1 VGVPRPE
8 PWWEPRPLTAA
19 ALAVG
24 LAITAVLSWAAFTAN
39 DRSTSS
45 LLQLQARQTA
55 STLSAALPGIE
66 SQLAD
71 ALTVAVDTGS
81 PATFDRFV
89 SNHIAGVKLASVSLW
104 QRTAGG
110 TAMLTHAFS
119 EPRLA
124 SEGSAGRAFLASIA
138 PSSTLQVTGILAG
151 SPPRVGYALYEPN
164 PAGYIVYGESDL
176 PPGKRITV
184 PPSSPYHQLGIA
196 LYLGSRL
203 DASHL
208 IESSVPTPITGT
220 RATVAVPFGDTVL
233 TLVATPRRPL
243 APTSS
248 RILPWIALAGGLALT
263 LASATVAGY
272 LTRRRRHAEALSD
285 RLAAL
290 YAEQRSVAETL
301 QHSLL
306 PQALPSVPGVEIAAR
321 YLPGA
326 EGVDIGGDWYDV
338 VLLGGDRFAFVVG
351 DVSGRGVRAASV
363 MASLRF
369 AARGFAL
376 EGHGP
381 ATILGHLART
391 LDFASE
397 GCFATVLCGVID
409 TGRRQMVLANA
420 GHLPP
425 IVLHDG
431 TAAVVEVPPGPPIGV
446 ADGAPTERTVALP
459 AGVVVVAYTD
469 GLVERRGESL
479 DAAIERLERAASG
492 PSTSV
497 DDLLDRLLGGLGANA
512 PADDVAVL
520 GIGIP

>member
-1 VGVPRPE
+1 M
-8 PWWEPRPLTAA
+8 
-19 ALAVG
+19 AVG

-45 LLQLQARQTA
+45 LLALQARQTA

-110 TAMLTHAFS
+110 TRLLTYAFS
-119 EPRLA
+119 KPRLA
-124 SEGSAGRAFLASIA
+124 SDGSAGRPFFASVT
-138 PSSTLQVTGILAG
+138 PSTTLQVTNILPG
-151 SPPRVGYALYEPN
+151 SPPRVGYALDEPN

-203 DASHL
+203 GRSHL

-220 RATVAVPFGDTVL
+220 RATVTVPFGDTVL
-233 TLVATPRRPL
+233 TLVATPLQPL

-248 RILPWIALAGGLALT
+248 RVLPWIALAGGLALT
-263 LASATVAGY
+263 LASVTVAGY
-272 LTRRRRHAEALSD
+272 LTRRRRYAEALSE

-306 PQALPSVPGVEIAAR
+306 PQALPSVRGVDVAAR

-326 EGVDIGGDWYDV
+326 EGVDIGG
-338 VLLGGDRFAFVVG
+338 
-351 DVSGRGVRAASV
+351 
-363 MASLRF
+363 
-369 AARGFAL
+369 
-376 EGHGP
+376 
-381 ATILGHLART
+381 
-391 LDFASE
+391 
-397 GCFATVLCGVID
+397 
-409 TGRRQMVLANA
+409 
-420 GHLPP
+420 
-425 IVLHDG
+425 
-431 TAAVVEVPPGPPIGV
+431 
-446 ADGAPTERTVALP
+446 
-459 AGVVVVAYTD
+459 
-469 GLVERRGESL
+469 
-479 DAAIERLERAASG
+479 
-492 PSTSV
+492 
-497 DDLLDRLLGGLGANA
+497 
-512 PADDVAVL
+512 
-520 GIGIP
+520 